1 MGGREV
7 NMEKGIQRQVRIRI
21 ISVAFV
27 LLFCGGAIMARLYYL
42 QVVDHEKLASRAAS
56 QIHEEIRIAPK
67 RGDISDRHGRKLAVN
82 VEVDS
87 VFGVPSR
94 VEDPRRTAKILS
106 QATGVRRD
114 FLLRELK
121 KDRPFVWLAR
131 RISPS
136 RVSQVKA
143 LDLKG
148 IGFLQENRR
157 YYPQRQ
163 LAAQLVGLAGI
174 DNQGLEGVEL
184 HYDDFLLR
192 DAVWLVAEKDAYGR
206 DILLSGPT
214 PEALKGGAE
223 VRLTI
228 DEVIQHIAQK
238 ELARGVKEAGAKGG
252 CIVILEPRTGEVL
265 AMANLPFFNPNNFQ
279 SYGPR
284 YFRNRA
290 VSDLVEP
297 GSILKPVLLAAA
309 LEEKAV
315 TLRTLFFCE
324 NGTMSF
330 MGRILHDVHPHGYLD
345 AQGVITN
352 SSNIGATKIAQKLGP
367 EKYHHYLREFGFG
380 QKTGIDL
387 PGEAEGL
394 LRSVPEWSGLSIS
407 ALAIGQEISVTPLQ
421 MAVAYAALV
430 NGGALMK
437 PFAVEAVIGDDGAP
451 LRRRSPS
458 KVRNVLSAETS
469 RLVRSTL
476 RKVVTSGTGVD
487 ASVEGYSVGGKTGT
501 AQKYDSRLKSY
512 SSKRYLASFTGYAPH
527 EDPRLVVVVMIDEPK
542 ETIWGGSVAGPV
554 FRRVVGRVLRYMNV
568 PHSEGGRTLVIE
580 S

>member
-1 MGGREV
+1 M
-7 NMEKGIQRQVRIRI
+7 NMKKGIQQQVRIRI
-21 ISVAFV
+21 ISVACF

-42 QVVDHEKLASRAAS
+42 QVVDHQKLASRAAS

-82 VEVDS
+82 VEVGS

-94 VEDPRRTAKILS
+94 VEDPRRTAKTLS
-106 QATGVRRD
+106 RATGVRRD

-136 RVSQVKA
+136 RISQVKA
-143 LDLKG
+143 LDLEG
-148 IGFLQENRR
+148 IGFLKENRR
-157 YYPQRQ
+157 YYPQRE

-206 DILLSGPT
+206 DILFSGPT
-214 PEALKGGAE
+214 PEALGEGAE

-228 DEVIQHIAQK
+228 DEAIQHIAQK
-238 ELARGVKEAGAKGG
+238 ELARGVRESGAKGG

-290 VSDLVEP
+290 LSDLVEP

-324 NGTMSF
+324 NGAMPF

-345 AQGVITN
+345 AEGVITN

-367 EKYHHYLREFGFG
+367 EKYHHYLRKFGFG

-430 NGGALMK
+430 NGGALME
-437 PFAVEAVIGDDGAP
+437 PYAVGAVIDDDGAV
-451 LRRRSPS
+451 LRQRTPSRVRS
-458 KVRNVLSAETS
+458 VVSAETS
-469 RLVRSTL
+469 RRVRSTL
-476 RKVVTSGTGVD
+476 GKVVTRGTGVD
-487 ASVEGYSVGGKTGT
+487 ASVKGYSVGGKTGT

-512 SSKRYLASFTGYAPH
+512 SSKRYLASFAGYAPH
-527 EDPRLVVVVMIDEPK
+527 DEPRLVVVVMIDEPGK
-542 ETIWGGSVAGPV
+542 TIWGGSVAGPV

-568 PHSEGGRTLVIE
+568 PYSEGGRTLVIE

>member
-7 NMEKGIQRQVRIRI
+7 NMKKGIQQQVRIRI
-21 ISVAFV
+21 ISVACV

-94 VEDPRRTAKILS
+94 VEDPHRTAKVLS
-106 QATGVRRD
+106 QATGVRKD
-114 FLLRELK
+114 LLLRKLK

-136 RVSQVKA
+136 RISQVKA
-143 LDLKG
+143 LDLEG

-174 DNQGLEGVEL
+174 DSQGLEGIEL

-214 PEALKGGAE
+214 PEALECGAE

-228 DEVIQHIAQK
+228 DEEIQHIAQK
-238 ELARGVKEAGAKGG
+238 ELARGVRESGAKGG
-252 CIVILEPRTGEVL
+252 CIVILEPQTGEVL

-324 NGTMSF
+324 NGAMPF

-345 AQGVITN
+345 AEGVITN

-367 EKYHHYLREFGFG
+367 EKYHHYLRKFGFG

-430 NGGALMK
+430 NGGALME
-437 PFAVEAVIGDDGAP
+437 PYAVGAVTGDDGAV
-451 LRRRSPS
+451 LRQRTPS
-458 KVRNVLSAETS
+458 RVRDVVSAETS

-476 RKVVTSGTGVD
+476 EKVVTSGTGAD

-527 EDPRLVVVVMIDEPK
+527 DEPRLVVVVMIDEPK

-568 PHSEGGRTLVIE
+568 PPSEGGRTLVVE